1 MESSGE
7 DTICAIAT
15 PMGEGG
21 VGIVRVSGHHAI
33 AIASKIVQPRNKSS
47 LKQLASHRLYL
58 SDVLS
63 SDHTKTQYSDSFPL
77 DEALVVVMKHPHSYT
92 GEDVVEIQTHGGPL
106 ILQSTCEALIRHGAR
121 MAEPGE
127 FTKRAFLNGRLDLI
141 QAEAVL
147 DTIQATTASS
157 LRSAQ
162 SLLRGTLTQEVGQMR
177 EELIQALAHL
187 EASMDFVEEDIS
199 FIQTEQL
206 VRVFQHTQATLRR
219 LIDTF
224 EEGRIVREGIKATI
238 IGRPNVGKSSLLN
251 ALLKMDRAI
260 VSPVPGTTRDV
271 IEETVNVA
279 GLQMRLL
286 DTAGLRHTEDL
297 IEEEGMRRT
306 REAVEEADLIL
317 LLIDG
322 SVELS
327 DEDRSL
333 IQNHAKDRCLI
344 IINKSDLPSKVQD
357 PENFELAPW
366 IENISQVDQKK
377 RKGGEEPFVRISAKN
392 EMGLDVLKDTIRSC
406 FLKSDFEPGQTPM
419 VTRLRHKTAL
429 TQARDSI
436 QQAQSS
442 IEAGMDGECIA
453 LDMRGA
459 LDSLGE
465 ITGVVST
472 EDILDRIFRDF
483 CIGK

>member
-21 VGIVRVSGHHAI
+21 VGIVRVSGDQAI
-33 AIASKIVQPRNKSS
+33 AIASNIVQPRNKTS
-47 LKQLASHRLYL
+47 LLRLPSHRVYL
-58 SDVLS
+58 SDILFDRPPKTKK
-63 SDHTKTQYSDSFPL
+63 SDTFFL
-77 DEALVVVMKHPHSYT
+77 DEALVIVMKGPRSYT

-106 ILQSTCEALIRHGAR
+106 ILQSTCEALVRHGAR
-121 MAEPGE
+121 MGEPGE

-147 DTIQATTASS
+147 DTIKATTASS

-162 SLLRGTLTQEVGQMR
+162 GQLRGTLTQEVGRLR

-199 FIQTEQL
+199 FIQTDQL
-206 VRVFQHTQATLRR
+206 AHIFQETQSTLQR

-224 EEGRIVREGIKATI
+224 EEGRIIREGIKAAI

-251 ALLKMDRAI
+251 ALLKMDRAM

-271 IEETVNVA
+271 IEETVNVG
-279 GLQMRLL
+279 GLQMRLV

-297 IEEEGMRRT
+297 LEEEGMRRT
-306 REAVEEADLIL
+306 RKALEETDLVL

-322 SVELS
+322 SVGLT

-333 IQNHAKDRCLI
+333 LQEHAKDRCLI
-344 IINKSDLPSKVQD
+344 VINKSDLPPKVESQ
-357 PENFELAPW
+357 EIFELIPLGR
-366 IENISQVDQKK
+366 NTSQADQEKLPMV
-377 RKGGEEPFVRISAKN
+377 EVPFVRISARN
-392 EMGLDVLKDTIRSC
+392 EIGLDVLKDTIRSR
-406 FLKSDFEPGQTPM
+406 FLKSIFEPGQTPM
-419 VTRLRHKTAL
+419 VTRLRHKAAL
-429 TQARDSI
+429 SRARDSI
-436 QQAQSS
+436 LQAQSS
-442 IEAGMDGECIA
+442 IEAGMEGECIA

-465 ITGVVST
+465 ITGAVST